1 MINLKERKNKM
12 KFKHVHICITH
23 TNGVKEC
30 YGCRHLFVPESKKGN
45 YQFKQYEKILRVI
58 KGI

>member
-1 MINLKERKNKM
+1 M